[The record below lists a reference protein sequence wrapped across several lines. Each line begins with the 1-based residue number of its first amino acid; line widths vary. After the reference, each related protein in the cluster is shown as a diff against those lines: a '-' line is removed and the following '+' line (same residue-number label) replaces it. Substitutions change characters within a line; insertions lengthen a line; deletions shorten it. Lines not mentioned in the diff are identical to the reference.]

1 MTITF
6 WSNDPLILFNKDY
19 IFEIMPKQGMSYEQK
34 MNSITRLIIY
44 LTFLGYIFTT
54 SKKLIIVCLAI
65 LFFIFILYKVRQQHI
80 INEGFNNLSNT
91 TLDKPQVQSS
101 LLQSDK
107 ITNPQTLE
115 TFSKSEFKEGTKK
128 NPFSNVL
135 LTDIMDEPDRNAAP
149 PAFNPEIDETITKN
163 IKKSVQHMNPGI
175 KNTNKQLFSDLT
187 DNFYLDQ
194 SNRAFYS
201 TANSRVSNDQGA
213 FGQFLYGNMPSSK
226 ESNAG
231 GAMQRVKDSYRYT
244 LY

>member
-6 WSNDPLILFNKDY
+6 WSNDPLILFNKEY

-54 SKKLIIVCLAI
+54 SRKLIIVCLAI
-65 LFFIFILYKVRQQHI
+65 LFVIFILYKVRQQQI
-80 INEGFNNLSNT
+80 INEGFHNINNTSNSY
-91 TLDKPQVQSS
+91 VHSS
-101 LLQSDK
+101 LPSSNK

-135 LTDIMDEPDRNAAP
+135 LTDIMDDPNRNAAP
-149 PAFNPEIDETITKN
+149 PAFNPEIDESITKN
-163 IKKSVQHMNPGI
+163 VKKSVQHMNPGI
-175 KNTNKQLFSDLT
+175 KNTDKQLFSDLT

-213 FGQFLYGNMPSSK
+213 FGNFLYGNMPSSK

>member
-6 WSNDPLILFNKDY
+6 WSNDPLILFNKEY
-19 IFEIMPKQGMSYEQK
+19 IFEIMPKQSMSYEQK

-54 SKKLIIVCLAI
+54 SRKIIIVCLAI
-65 LFFIFILYKVRQQHI
+65 LFVIFILYKVRQQQI
-80 INEGFNNLSNT
+80 INEGFHNIST
-91 TLDKPQVQSS
+91 SYVHSS
-101 LLQSDK
+101 LPSSDK

-115 TFSKSEFKEGTKK
+115 TFLKSEFKEGTKK

-135 LTDIMDEPDRNAAP
+135 LTDIMDDPNRNAAP
-149 PAFNPEIDETITKN
+149 PAFNPEIDEIITKN
-163 IKKSVQHMNPGI
+163 VKKSVQHMNPGI
-175 KNTNKQLFSDLT
+175 KNTDKQLFSDLT

-213 FGQFLYGNMPSSK
+213 FGNFLYGNMPSSK

>member
-6 WSNDPLILFNKDY
+6 WSNDPLILFNKEY

-34 MNSITRLIIY
+34 MNSITRLMIY

-65 LFFIFILYKVRQQHI
+65 LFVIFILYKVRQQQI
-80 INEGFNNLSNT
+80 INEGFHNINNT
-91 TLDKPQVQSS
+91 TTSYVHSS
-101 LLQSDK
+101 LPSSDK

-115 TFSKSEFKEGTKK
+115 TFLKSEFKEGTKK

-135 LTDIMDEPDRNAAP
+135 LTDIMDNPNRNAAP
-149 PAFNPEIDETITKN
+149 PAFNPEIDESITKN
-163 IKKSVQHMNPGI
+163 VKKSVQYMNPGI
-175 KNTNKQLFSDLT
+175 KNTDKQLFSDLT

-213 FGQFLYGNMPSSK
+213 FGNFLYGNMPSSK